1 MENNII
7 SFREISIGEINLIA
21 SKNFAQEIKIGS
33 KIDNFSLGDNKGLLL
48 FNKTSPVQ
56 ACSMSLIPRQI
67 LDGVCLYRLLFY
79 VFSNQKKFFKILIII
94 ILESQ
99 YL

>member
-7 SFREISIGEINLIA
+7 SFREISIGEINLIV
-21 SKNFAQEIKIGS
+21 SKNFAQEIRLGS
-33 KIDNFSLGDNKGLLL
+33 KIYNFNMVDNKGLLL

-67 LDGVCLYRLLFY
+67 LDGVCYYILLFY
-79 VFSNQKKFFKILIII
+79 VFFKSKKIF
-94 ILESQ
+94 
-99 YL
+99 